1 MPNRKELSA
10 NMQTYY
16 MDLHIHIGRTMHGD
30 PVKITASDQLTLTN
44 IVEEAA
50 YRKGLQLIGVIDG
63 QVPAVQSEVIQLI
76 ERGQAEELEDGGVQY
91 GPLTLLLGS
100 EIEVYDEHCQGPIHV
115 LCYFPYIETMQQF
128 TVWLSERM
136 KNINLSSQRYYGSA
150 IELQQKVRELG
161 GIFVPAHMFTPFKSL
176 YGKGVKQSLE
186 EVLNPEL
193 IDAVELGLSAD
204 SRMADSLSQLHDFTF
219 LSNSD
224 AHSTPK
230 IAREYQSVQLQAPT
244 FEELRLAL
252 QKKAGRKV
260 LANYGMNPLLGK
272 YHQTVCADCLSEKE
286 FNEECPECGS
296 MKSVR
301 GVADRIEELSDFEGT
316 REGRP
321 PYVYQIPLEY
331 IPKLGPK
338 TLQKLL
344 DVFGTEMSILHD
356 ATLEELREVLPKQLA
371 ERIVMNRK
379 GKLSIEAG
387 GGGRYGR
394 VT

>member
-1 MPNRKELSA
+1 
-10 NMQTYY
+10 
-16 MDLHIHIGRTMHGD
+16 
-30 PVKITASDQLTLTN
+30 
-44 IVEEAA
+44 
-50 YRKGLQLIGVIDG
+50 
-63 QVPAVQSEVIQLI
+63 
-76 ERGQAEELEDGGVQY
+76 
-91 GPLTLLLGS
+91 
-100 EIEVYDEHCQGPIHV
+100 
-115 LCYFPYIETMQQF
+115 
-128 TVWLSERM
+128 M

-186 EVLNPEL
+186 EVLDPEL

-224 AHSTPK
+224 AHSIPK
-230 IAREYQSVQLQAPT
+230 IAREYQSVELQAPT
-244 FEELRLAL
+244 FGELRLAL
-252 QKKAGRKV
+252 QKQGGRGV

-272 YHQTVCADCLSEKE
+272 YHQTVCADCLSKKE
-286 FNEECPECGS
+286 YSEECPVCGS
-296 MKSVR
+296 LKTVR
-301 GVADRIEELSDFEGT
+301 GVADRIEELSDVEGA

-356 ATLEELREVLPKQLA
+356 ATLEELREVVPKQLA
-371 ERIVMNRK
+371 ERIVINRK
-379 GKLSIEAG
+379 GELSIEAG

>member
-1 MPNRKELSA
+1 MQKRKGLFDK
-10 NMQTYY
+10 MQTYY

-50 YRKGLQLIGVIDG
+50 YRKGLQMIGVIDG

-76 ERGQAEELEDGGVQY
+76 ERGQAEELQDGGVQY

-100 EIEVYDEHCQGPIHV
+100 EIEVYDEYCQGPIHV

-150 IELQQKVRELG
+150 IELQQKVRGLG

-176 YGKGVKQSLE
+176 YGKGVKHSLE

-204 SRMADSLSQLHDFTF
+204 SQMADSLSQLHDFTF

-224 AHSTPK
+224 AHSIPK

-252 QKKAGRKV
+252 QKEDGREV
-260 LANYGMNPLLGK
+260 LVNYGMNPLLGK

-286 FNEECPECGS
+286 FNEECSECGS

-338 TLQKLL
+338 TLKKLL

-356 ATLEELREVLPKQLA
+356 ATLEELREIVPKQLA

-379 GKLSIEAG
+379 GELSIEAG